1 MVGKIIAGLIAA
13 IKSPF
18 SIALGLVL
26 MMAGAAAG
34 GFFFAKRQDAIERQ
48 KAAEAKAAAEKAAKA
63 HIPVKVPQPED
74 GPDPWMPRY
83 IPLGEEFTTNFREKK
98 RVLIVE
104 VTVVTRKGKKAEDS
118 LRARVIPLR
127 ARVDALLSVFPYDQ
141 AVSEDGS
148 RLLGEHLKNGLNQ
161 TLRADLGI
169 SPVEDVLITHL
180 FIQ

>member
-26 MMAGAAAG
+26 LMAGAGVG
-34 GFFFAKRQDAIERQ
+34 GFFWGKRQEAIERQ
-48 KAAEAKAAAEKAAKA
+48 KVADAKAAAEKAAIA

-74 GPDPWMPRY
+74 WPDQWMPRY

-104 VTVVTRKGKKAEDS
+104 VTVVTRKCKKAEES
-118 LRARVIPLR
+118 LRNRVIPLR

-141 AVSEDGS
+141 AVSEDGT
-148 RLLGEHLKNGLNQ
+148 RLLGDHLKNGLNQ
-161 TLRADLGI
+161 SLRPDMGI
-169 SPVEDVLITHL
+169 APVEDVLITHL

>member
-26 MMAGAAAG
+26 LMAGAGVG
-34 GFFFAKRQDAIERQ
+34 GFFWGKRQEAIERQ
-48 KAAEAKAAAEKAAKA
+48 KVADAKAAAEKAAIA

-104 VTVVTRKGKKAEDS
+104 VTVVTRKGKKAEES
-118 LRARVIPLR
+118 LRNRVIPLR

-141 AVSEDGS
+141 AVSEDGA
-148 RLLGEHLKNGLNQ
+148 RLLGDHLKNGLNQ
-161 TLRADLGI
+161 SLRPDMGI
-169 SPVEDVLITHL
+169 APVEDVLITHL

>member
-26 MMAGAAAG
+26 LMAGAGVG
-34 GFFFAKRQDAIERQ
+34 GFFWGKRQEAIERQ
-48 KAAEAKAAAEKAAKA
+48 KVADAKAAAEKAAIA

-104 VTVVTRKGKKAEDS
+104 VTVVTRKGKKAEES
-118 LRARVIPLR
+118 LRNRVIPLR
-127 ARVDALLSVFPYDQ
+127 ARVDALAAAFPLYP
-141 AVSEDGS
+141 
-148 RLLGEHLKNGLNQ
+148 
-161 TLRADLGI
+161 DL
-169 SPVEDVLITHL
+169 
-180 FIQ
+180 QQ